1 VTSVSQTRHPTVSAR
16 AARLASTLA
25 FCLALSWVSVARAA
39 TVAILSAAG
48 SSPALSEANNR
59 LRGELSSLRL
69 AVLPLRRPA
78 LEELGEVDARAWLER
93 TAEARGI
100 DAALEVLGESTPEAV
115 DVWIF
120 QRTPRRSQVARV
132 ELEPDT
138 PNRSG
143 ALAIRA
149 IEVLRSYLLE
159 ADLAA
164 KSRARAPAT
173 TSAASSE
180 SRFGLELGAGL
191 LTGLDGVGPA
201 ILPVLRSDWR
211 LHPWLVAQATGS
223 GFGTRPQLRAAAGTV
238 RVAQSYGALGLCYC
252 PASRAPLTPYFALA
266 AGVSRTSLEG
276 SADLPALGHSV
287 DHWSLLLDAGLGA
300 RLRLSGRYYSTLTGH
315 LQLAQPHV
323 AIHAIDQELGS
334 TGRPNLVANLL
345 LGAWL

>member
-1 VTSVSQTRHPTVSAR
+1 MTTVSHARHPASSAF

-25 FCLALSWVSVARAA
+25 FCLALSWASVTRAA
-39 TVAILSAAG
+39 TVAIVSGAS

-69 AVLPLRRPA
+69 AILLLRRPA
-78 LEELGEVDARAWLER
+78 LAGVDARAWLER
-93 TAEARGI
+93 AAEERDI
-100 DAALEVLGESTPEAV
+100 DAALEVLGGSTPEAV

-120 QRTPRRSQVARV
+120 QRSPRRSQVARV

-138 PNRSG
+138 PNRAG

-164 KSRARAPAT
+164 KGRASAPT
-173 TSAASSE
+173 TPSSANSQG
-180 SRFGLELGAGL
+180 RFGLELGAGL

-201 ILPVLRSDWR
+201 ILPVLRSDFR
-211 LHPWLVAQATGS
+211 VQGWLVAQATGA
-223 GFGTRPQLRAAAGTV
+223 GFGTRPQLRAAVGTV

-252 PASRAPLTPYFALA
+252 PTSSSPLAPYFALA

-276 SADLPALGHSV
+276 LADSPAQGHVV

-300 RLRLSGRYYSTLTGH
+300 RLRLSGPYYSTLSGH
-315 LQLAQPHV
+315 VQLAQPHV
-323 AIHAIDQELGS
+323 AIHAVDRELGS

-345 LGAWL
+345 IGVWL

>member
-1 VTSVSQTRHPTVSAR
+1 MSPAR
-16 AARLASTLA
+16 RLASSASAVRLAALLA
-25 FCLALSWVSVARAA
+25 FCLALSWASVTRAA
-39 TVAILSAAG
+39 TVALLSGAH
-48 SSPALSEANNR
+48 SSPAVAEANNR

-69 AVLPLRRPA
+69 AILFLQRPA
-78 LEELGEVDARAWLER
+78 LDELGDVDARAWLEH
-93 TAEARGI
+93 TAEERGI

-120 QRTPRRSQVARV
+120 QRSPRRSQVARV
-132 ELEPDT
+132 ELEADT
-138 PNRSG
+138 PNRAG

-164 KSRARAPAT
+164 KGRARRPAT
-173 TSAASSE
+173 AKAAPSE

-211 LHPWLVAQATGS
+211 LHPWLVLQATGS
-223 GFGTRPQLRAAAGTV
+223 GFGTRPELRATAGTV
-238 RVAQSYGALGLCYC
+238 RVAQGYGALGLCYC
-252 PASRAPLTPYFALA
+252 PASRAPLTPYLSLA

-276 SADLPALGHSV
+276 LADFPARGHAV

-300 RLRLSGRYYSTLTGH
+300 RLRLVGRYYSTLTGH

-323 AIHAIDQELGS
+323 AIHAVDQEVGS

-345 LGAWL
+345 IGAWL